1 MNKNEPSSVMNTAS
15 PKEGKKNLV
24 DESSFAKNYFCSL
37 EFYYTILHLTAA
49 QKIKD
54 FNEFSLQG
62 LGSAWI
68 DNLVRVNVL

>member
-24 DESSFAKNYFCSL
+24 DESCFAKNYFCSL

-49 QKIKD
+49 QKK
-54 FNEFSLQG
+54 FSLQG
-62 LGSAWI
+62 LGSYWI
-68 DNLVRVNVL
+68 DNIVCVRMYCEKDK